1 MGLEIEVNPAV
12 LIPRPETELLV
23 EQTLQHIATYDKAV
37 VKILDIGTGSGCIAL
52 ALAYHNPVCQV
63 VGIDISDAALQV
75 ARRNARRLGLE
86 QRVTFRQVDILKS
99 VVPTDERFDIVV
111 SNPPYVGGA
120 MLEQLPAIVKEHEP
134 AVALFPGDDELLFYR
149 RIAALAPQILA
160 NNGWVGL
167 EIGGSYM
174 AQPVKEILL
183 NHQFSAVEVY
193 KDYLGQSRVVV
204 GSWSR

>member
-52 ALAYHNPVCQV
+52 ALAYHNSACQV

-75 ARRNARRLGLE
+75 AQRNARRLGLE

-99 VVPTDERFDIVV
+99 VVPTDEGFDIVV

-120 MLEQLPAIVKEHEP
+120 MLEQLPAVVKEHEP

-149 RIAALAPQILA
+149 RIAAIAPQILA
-160 NNGWVGL
+160 NKGWVGL

-183 NHQFSAVEVY
+183 NHQFAAVEVY